1 MTSLEVAALATPDAT
16 SPCPSLASLASA
28 FLFSSLRDSQKRLP
42 LLEGSCASSSLRA
55 ACLAV
60 GLPAH
65 LPSYPG
71 LLLPQS

>member
-1 MTSLEVAALATPDAT
+1 MTSLEVAALATTDAT
-16 SPCPSLASLASA
+16 SPCPSLASLAPA
-28 FLFSSLRDSQKRLP
+28 FLCSSLRASQKPLP
-42 LLEGSCASSSLRA
+42 LLEGSRASSSLHA

-71 LLLPQS
+71 LLLPWS